1 MGDSQV
7 IIVSGGSRGLGAAIV
22 ERLLAAGHCLATF
35 SRKTSPNIERWQ
47 TDAQTKERIHHEA
60 VDAADA
66 DALHRF
72 VENVAQRFGRIDA
85 LVNNAALAADG
96 VLPTMDDDTI
106 DAMLAV
112 NVRGPLLLTR
122 ACARQMLLREQ
133 GSIIN
138 IASVAALRGAAG
150 LSVYSATK
158 AALVG
163 MTRSLARELGPRGIR
178 VNAIAPGY
186 LETDMSADL
195 SAEDRARIIRRTP
208 LGRLGKVSDV
218 VPWIEL
224 LLSAEGGFVTGQVLT
239 IDGGASA

>member
-1 MGDSQV
+1 MTNRQV

-22 ERLLAAGHCLATF
+22 ERLLAAGHTVATF
-35 SRKTSPNIERWQ
+35 SRKATPNIEQWQ
-47 TDAQTKERIHHEA
+47 ADASTQGRFHHDLL
-60 VDAADA
+60 DAADA

-72 VENVAQRFGRIDA
+72 VDGVLDRFGRIDA
-85 LVNNAALAADG
+85 LVNNAALAHDG
-96 VLPTMDDDTI
+96 VLPMMDDETI
-106 DAMLAV
+106 DAMLNV
-112 NVRGPLLLTR
+112 NVKGPLRLTR
-122 ACARQMLLREQ
+122 ACARQMLLRER

-138 IASVAALRGAAG
+138 IASVAAARGVAG

-186 LETDMSADL
+186 LETDMSAEL

-208 LGRLGKVSDV
+208 LGRLGKVGDV
-218 VPWIEL
+218 LPWIEL
-224 LLSAEGGFVTGQVLT
+224 LLSDEGSFVTGQVLT
-239 IDGGASA
+239 IDGGMSA